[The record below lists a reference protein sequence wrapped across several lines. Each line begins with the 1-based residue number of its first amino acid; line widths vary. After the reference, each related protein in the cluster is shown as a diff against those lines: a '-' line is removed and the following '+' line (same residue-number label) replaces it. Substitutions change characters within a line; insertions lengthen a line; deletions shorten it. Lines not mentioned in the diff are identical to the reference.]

1 MILLLPFHVLVAV
14 SSLLLRVDQLCWAN
28 VANIQLLGR
37 KTFLL
42 DCILVIHDFWISP
55 SVLTNKVHYC

>member
-1 MILLLPFHVLVAV
+1 MILLFPFHILVGV
-14 SSLLLRVDQLCWAN
+14 SSLLLRVDPFCWAN

-42 DCILVIHDFWISP
+42 DCILVIHNLWISP
-55 SVLTNKVHYC
+55 SILTNKIN